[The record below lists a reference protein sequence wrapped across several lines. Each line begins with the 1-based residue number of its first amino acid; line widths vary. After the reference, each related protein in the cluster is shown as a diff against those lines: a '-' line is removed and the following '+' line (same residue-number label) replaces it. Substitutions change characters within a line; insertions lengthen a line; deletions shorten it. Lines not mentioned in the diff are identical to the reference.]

1 MAAGRPSGSGKTVV
15 PKVSRG
21 HVLLKLNTLLVY
33 QLSVLHLFFYLAS
46 CKHSLSA
53 HIAPSIHGY
62 TCKASEGA
70 FLPIHSPQP
79 LRVMI

>member
-1 MAAGRPSGSGKTVV
+1 M

-21 HVLLKLNTLLVY
+21 HPPEVDHLLVY
-33 QLSVLHLFFYLAS
+33 QLSVPRLFIFLAS

-79 LRVMI
+79 LRIQI

>member
-1 MAAGRPSGSGKTVV
+1 MAAGRPSRSGKTVV
-15 PKVSRG
+15 PKVFRG
-21 HVLLKLNTLLVY
+21 TCSEVEHLLVY

-46 CKHSLSA
+46 CKHLLSA

-62 TCKASEGA
+62 TCKASEGT

-79 LRVMI
+79 LRIMI